1 MARTTFS
8 GPVASL
14 NGFIG
19 TTGATLTAVLKATST
34 IDFGS
39 ISAGATSDSTGITV
53 TGAATGDAV
62 IVGAPAAIEAGLV
75 VTAYV
80 SAANTVK
87 VRVAN
92 VTGSPI
98 NPASGS
104 FTVVVVKATA

>member
-8 GPVASL
+8 GPVAST
-14 NGFIG
+14 NGFIAG
-19 TTGATLTAVLKATST
+19 TGATVTSILTATST

-39 ISAGATSDSTGITV
+39 ISAGATSDSSGITV
-53 TGAATGDAV
+53 TGAATGNAV
-62 IVGAPAAIEAGLV
+62 MVGAPAAIEAGLV

-80 SAANTVK
+80 SAADTVK

-104 FTVVVVKATA
+104 FTVVVLKATA